1 HPFTPVYTMSA
12 TPAPRPHGSTPCP
25 PKTTSRPPCGH
36 DRRADP
42 PRPRPAHLSGEQ
54 RGLDRPPARG
64 VPLDAVQAR
73 ARTVGR
79 PDRDP
84 GAVATDGGL
93 LVLLSNLQERS
104 EEHTSELQS
113 RFDLV
118 CRLLLAKKNKRS

>member
-1 HPFTPVYTMSA
+1 MSA

-93 LVLLSNLQERS
+93 LVLLSNLQESGPDLPAAPFRLTWFRS
-104 EEHTSELQS
+104 EERRVGQEWRQS
-113 RFDLV
+113 CEWTV
-118 CRLLLAKKNKRS
+118 